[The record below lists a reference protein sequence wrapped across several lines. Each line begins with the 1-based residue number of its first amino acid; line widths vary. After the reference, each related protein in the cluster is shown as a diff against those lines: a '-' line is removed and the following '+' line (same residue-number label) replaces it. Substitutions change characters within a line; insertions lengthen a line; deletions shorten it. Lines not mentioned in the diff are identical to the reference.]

1 MLVSQARQF
10 VVPTAVQQAVL
21 CLWAQ
26 AVVEQADTDSA
37 LMPDLVMWVQ
47 LVD

>member
-1 MLVSQARQF
+1 VTQARQF
-10 VVPTAVQQAVL
+10 VVPIAVQQAVL

-26 AVVEQADTDSA
+26 AAVELADIDSA
-37 LMPDLVMWVQ
+37 LMPDPVMWVQ